1 MNSDNFN
8 KLGYVSHEMIDN
20 IQKLG
25 HEFLNATLEN
35 SVPIINTFTNTNLQ
49 TDSVDMMNYFIKD
62 VNDKIYILCE
72 VPGTSKQNTKVNYT
86 NNTLKI
92 SSKTGY
98 GTESNTESN
107 TESANPWDFVNAK
120 NYYREIKIGYVDK
133 DSISISHKNGC
144 LYIIVYKINEI
155 MESNIEIN

>member
-35 SVPIINTFTNTNLQ
+35 SVPIINTFANTNLQ
-49 TDSVDMMNYFIKD
+49 TDSVDMMNYYIKD

-72 VPGTSKQNTKVNYT
+72 VPGTSKDNTKVNYT

-98 GTESNTESN
+98 GIFEYNTESV
-107 TESANPWDFVNAK
+107 NPWDFVNAH
-120 NYYREIKIGYVDK
+120 NYYREIKIGCVDK
-133 DSISISHKNGC
+133 DSISISHKDGC
-144 LYIIVYKINEI
+144 LYIIVEKINDS

>member
-1 MNSDNFN
+1 MNNDNFN

-35 SVPIINTFTNTNLQ
+35 SVPIINTFANTNLQ
-49 TDSVDMMNYFIKD
+49 TDSVDMMHYYIKD
-62 VNDKIYILCE
+62 VSDKIYVLCE
-72 VPGTSKQNTKVNYT
+72 VPGTSKQNTRVNYT

-98 GTESNTESN
+98 GISGTESGTD
-107 TESANPWDFVNAK
+107 SANPWGFVNTK
-120 NYYREIKIGYVDK
+120 NYYREIKIGCVDK
-133 DSISISHKNGC
+133 DSISITHKDGC
-144 LYIIVYKINEI
+144 LYIVVDKINDS